1 MDDKQKIIMK
11 EILFWKE
18 NHMLPEQYCDYL
30 LSLYSQGE
38 EWDDSS
44 VQTKQSQS
52 FPLQSILVSLS
63 ILMISLFVLYFTEM
77 SFSLQTAILVFFVVM
92 LLGLGF
98 YFSKKGL
105 LFPIFYIVAAILLL
119 VYSVEL
125 HEIMKGK
132 RFFSLNFLLFV
143 NCLLWW
149 VAGRKLQLIYFT
161 ISAWLG
167 FGVLI
172 IFIFI

>member
-1 MDDKQKIIMK
+1 MDDKQKIIIK
-11 EILFWKE
+11 EILVWKE

-38 EWDDSS
+38 EWDESS
-44 VQTKQSQS
+44 VQATKGNY
-52 FPLQSILVSLS
+52 FPLKSIFVSLS
-63 ILMISLFVLYFTEM
+63 ILIVSLFVLYFTEM
-77 SFSLQTAILVFFVVM
+77 SFPLQTAILVFFVVV
-92 LLGLGF
+92 LLTLGF

-105 LFPIFYIVAAILLL
+105 LYPMFYIVSAILLL

-125 HEIMKGK
+125 HDIIKGK
-132 RFFSLNFLLFV
+132 VPFSLHLLLFM

-149 VAGRKLQLIYFT
+149 VAGKKLQLIYFT

-167 FGVLI
+167 LVVLV